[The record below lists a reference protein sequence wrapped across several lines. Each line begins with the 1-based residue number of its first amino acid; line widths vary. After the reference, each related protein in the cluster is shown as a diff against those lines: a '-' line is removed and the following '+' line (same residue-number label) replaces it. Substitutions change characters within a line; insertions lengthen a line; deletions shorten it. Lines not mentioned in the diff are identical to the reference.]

1 MSPRKAG
8 GAAAAAWG
16 RRGCPP
22 ARASADRPRLPT
34 PSAPWPREPSRWNL
48 PETRSWQGPQPRSAT
63 CVYSREV
70 WPRGSLSACSWPRD
84 PVPEQ
89 EDRAG
94 RDSAGQACERLPAS
108 QRPPPPGGGSGL
120 QAVVLSL
127 YWSGSNFAP
136 KVGLGAGRRPRER
149 VWLPLPG
156 SAPVRPLSSAADTW
170 LNPPGEPLPSHGQVQ
185 PLARSRRRTRTSQ
198 AS

>member
-16 RRGCPP
+16 PAGASSGTWLRRP
-22 ARASADRPRLPT
+22 SLLPT

-48 PETRSWQGPQPRSAT
+48 PETRSWQGPQPLSAT

-108 QRPPPPGGGSGL
+108 QSSPPPRGGSGL

-136 KVGLGAGRRPRER
+136 KVGLGAGRRPGEG

-156 SAPVRPLSSAADTW
+156 SAPLRPFSVANTW

-185 PLARSRRRTRTSQ
+185 PLARSRLRTRTSQ